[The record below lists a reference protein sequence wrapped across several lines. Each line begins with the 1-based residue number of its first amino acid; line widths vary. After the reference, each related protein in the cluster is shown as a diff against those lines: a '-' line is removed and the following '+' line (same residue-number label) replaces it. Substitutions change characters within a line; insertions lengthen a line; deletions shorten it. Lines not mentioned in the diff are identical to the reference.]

1 MEISPPSVSI
11 SCPLAA
17 WLWAA
22 LSKHRLGL
30 QKARAAALVQRAA
43 LGTDIYGKRR
53 SKRTANRKHPGAC
66 VHILKVGET
75 SRQQNRMARECFH
88 SLDSC

>member
-22 LSKHRLGL
+22 LSKHRSRL
-30 QKARAAALVQRAA
+30 QKAQAAV
-43 LGTDIYGKRR
+43 LGMDIYGKRR
-53 SKRTANRKHPGAC
+53 SKSAANRKRPGTC
-66 VHILKVGET
+66 LHILKVGET